1 MRMNTNDLTTPIAN
15 KGDSDAKWKISAFIS
30 LAHHNDDMDDFTSV
44 DLYTQGQ
51 YVYYE
56 RTHTICSD
64 HYCTTFRFNKDRIGD
79 VLLHLAENPNDLEG
93 YIRRI
98 KGCEIVKQERY

>member
-1 MRMNTNDLTTPIAN
+1 MNKSIEVEQSGKDRVEWNVNAN
-15 KGDSDAKWKISAFIS
+15 ISII
-30 LAHHNDDMDDFTSV
+30 HHDDDMDGFTSV
-44 DLYTQGQ
+44 ELYTQGQ
-51 YVYYE
+51 YAYYE
-56 RTHTICSD
+56 RTLSICSD